1 MGPSKKG
8 ENTGNKKQIISDC
21 VAVAWLTHAPE
32 PSAMGTAWY
41 SECQGICARFAS
53 VFEAQK
59 KKTIAVNKFE
69 KNQEGQLL
77 SELAGAKAV
86 GWFGVWT
93 SVLWA
98 LLSLAFTGITFFD
111 SLIVPRWFHKVLH
124 LLLTLSEARFQAGDG
139 IWSILMSQSCGPLP
153 CIVYESMSHSMD
165 SMDSME

>member
-93 SVLWA
+93 SVL
-98 LLSLAFTGITFFD
+98 
-111 SLIVPRWFHKVLH
+111 
-124 LLLTLSEARFQAGDG
+124 
-139 IWSILMSQSCGPLP
+139 
-153 CIVYESMSHSMD
+153 
-165 SMDSME
+165 